1 MKRYRSGN
9 LSYSLPFR
17 EISGKLEEVKQFPR
31 KEKEVVKQG
40 KYVFFFVFPRKE
52 IECHSVQFR
61 MLNLVG
67 F

>member
-1 MKRYRSGN
+1 MGVDLMKRYRSGN

-40 KYVFFFVFPRKE
+40 KYVFFLFFQGR
-52 IECHSVQFR
+52 R
-61 MLNLVG
+61 
-67 F
+67 